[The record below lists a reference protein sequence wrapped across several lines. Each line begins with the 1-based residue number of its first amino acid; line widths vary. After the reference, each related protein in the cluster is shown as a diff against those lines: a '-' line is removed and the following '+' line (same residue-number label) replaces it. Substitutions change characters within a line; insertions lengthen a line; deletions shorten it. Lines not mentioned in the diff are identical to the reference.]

1 MEQLYE
7 LFRSFI
13 NDIIKVFPEYEE
25 RLHDTYEDL
34 FLEDKEKI
42 PEDYLKDFLKKI
54 EKNNEKIS
62 FKDDTFFSSDP
73 IIIPNISFKMIW
85 NSKISK
91 KTEKTI
97 WKYLITFGTMEIQ
110 LRCGERIENVLKSI
124 DEKEKVKDKKTVE
137 DMKKLKRMN
146 DLLQDEKL
154 WEKEVIEDLPGLPEG
169 MEGMEQIL
177 GNTNIGK
184 IAQEITQELD
194 IEKMMGGGEGG
205 IENLFQGGNI
215 MNIFQS
221 INSKIE
227 SKVSADGFKKE
238 DLLGEAND
246 ICGSMKDNPLFS
258 SLMGNMQ
265 QSMGQ
270 PSQTNTSNPDPNL
283 RNINLN
289 SDPHNNSK
297 TKKRLQKKLQ
307 DKKDKE
313 FNIEK
318 VE

>member
-1 MEQLYE
+1 
-7 LFRSFI
+7 
-13 NDIIKVFPEYEE
+13 
-25 RLHDTYEDL
+25 
-34 FLEDKEKI
+34 
-42 PEDYLKDFLKKI
+42 
-54 EKNNEKIS
+54 
-62 FKDDTFFSSDP
+62 
-73 IIIPNISFKMIW
+73 
-85 NSKISK
+85 
-91 KTEKTI
+91 
-97 WKYLITFGTMEIQ
+97 
-110 LRCGERIENVLKSI
+110 
-124 DEKEKVKDKKTVE
+124 
-137 DMKKLKRMN
+137 MKKLKRMN

-154 WEKEVIEDLPGLPEG
+154 WEEEVIEDLPELPEG

-227 SKVSADGFKKE
+227 SKVSADGFNKE

-270 PSQTNTSNPDPNL
+270 QSQTSNPDPNL

-289 SDPHNNSK
+289 LNSNDPHDSNK

-307 DKKDKE
+307 DKKDKQV
-313 FNIEK
+313 NVEK